1 MDETLILKY
10 RRENNYKEIVR
21 LVSNEEPGKQTSSDL
36 TFAVA
41 EAYENVRNY
50 TKSIEWYQKYC
61 ELDPSEEAYGLLMD
75 VCFGNHDY
83 HRVHQILKKME
94 EAGCVGYYYRAAV
107 FELGHIEKKPLE
119 EQMEDLKAFLEEQ
132 EDETYMIYLAADY
145 IEVGEEKKASKMC
158 KKLIRLF
165 QNGDSV
171 EYAKKLQEAI
181 GEGRAKDF
189 LRKDVWESSGVYR
202 HLKEEKPE
210 YQEVQKEAKKEQQ
223 KEVVEKKEAAQKNKK
238 SLADVLGMQKKN
250 KKDDEDAMPRPI
262 QKNMESIVGMKEVAE
277 ELNNLYRLLQ
287 FQKARLKKGFAHSAI
302 NSNFIICG
310 ERGTGKT
317 QAAHVISKV
326 LYDFGVLGN
335 QTVTETDYTKLV
347 ANTSDE
353 TFENIKNL
361 FDSSM
366 GGVILVE
373 DIQEFYSDNPSAPG
387 MEAITQL
394 ERAIREAEGN
404 IAVII
409 TGTKDDLDKLLKVKY
424 NFEDCFMNRVDLK
437 GYSLAELC
445 EIAKRIA
452 DKQSYIISEEAAI
465 GLEKQLEREMKQ
477 PGFEYTRTVE
487 EILDEAALH
496 MAKRVSK
503 KRHLKDEDLV
513 LILAEDF
520 DMDDETESVE
530 ELLRQL
536 DGMTGLQEVK
546 EQVHK
551 MVNTVLIQKKAAES
565 GVQRKTGFGTMHMV
579 FKGNAGTGKTTV
591 ARIIGKIYKNLGILP
606 NGTLVECTRRDLVSE
621 FVGKTAK
628 QVQDK
633 VKQAMGGI
641 LFIDEAYTLCKD
653 DNDSFGQEAIDALVA
668 DIENY
673 RDNLVVILAG
683 YSEDMDKFLNKN
695 QGLRSRL
702 ATEIHF
708 ADYTVDE
715 MTSIFTQMVKGK
727 GLYLDI
733 CLEKE
738 IRDLLNEKSRVPD
751 FGNARGV
758 RNVVDKVVQNQNDRL
773 VRLMMEGEAVSKND
787 YMIIKKEDITGVTET
802 ESQSTVEDLMAQLNR
817 LTGLGQVKKK
827 VSAMI
832 DSTMITKAQ
841 KEKGLTTQGY
851 GTLHLVFKGNA
862 GTGKTTVARIIG
874 QIYKRLGILPRG
886 EVFVECGRSDL
897 VSQYMGETALKV
909 KEKIKQA
916 MGGILFIDEAYTLC
930 RDQNDTAGKE
940 ALDTLVADI
949 ENYRDDLMVIIA
961 GYSSDMDQLLAL
973 NQGLR
978 SRFSNEIIFD
988 DYSLDELMSIFKGMC
1003 RSRGLLLETDLDT
1016 LVHNVIEKQSAMPDF
1031 GNARGVRN
1039 VLDKVVEQKNIRI
1052 ADWMRSG
1059 RELTEEDYQKITR
1072 EDLAVFGAP
1081 EEGVSLEELMEELNS
1096 LTGLS
1101 SVKEKVQKIMDSALV
1116 NQKLKEMGLPAQ
1128 GFGTLHMV
1136 FKGNAGTGKTTVA
1149 RIIGKIYKALG
1160 VLPSGHLVE
1169 CGRSDLVAEY
1179 VGQTATKVKAK
1190 VKEAKGGIL
1199 FIDEAYTLSNGG
1211 ANDFGKEAIDT
1222 LVADIENYRDDLMLI
1237 VAGYSREMDRFLD
1250 TNQGLKSRL
1259 STELVFEDY
1268 SDDELYSIFLGM
1280 LQKRSAVLGEGVEKT
1295 ARTYLLEKARG
1306 KDFGNARGVRNVV
1319 DKILEN
1325 RNSRLARMMRDHIEL
1340 DKEMVSTIT
1349 VEDFQ

>member
-1 MDETLILKY
+1 MDETLIIKY
-10 RRENNYKEIVR
+10 KRENNYREIAR
-21 LVSNEEPGKQTSSDL
+21 LAKTETPESQTSPDIV
-36 TFAVA
+36 FAVA
-41 EAYENVRNY
+41 EAYENLRSY
-50 TKSIEWYQKYC
+50 TKSIAWYRKYC
-61 ELDPSEEAYGLLMD
+61 DLEPSEEAYGFLID

-83 HRVHQILKKME
+83 QKIQDILKQME
-94 EAGCVGYYYRAAV
+94 EAGYTGYYYRAAV
-107 FELGHIEKKPLE
+107 YELGHIEKKPL
-119 EQMEDLKAFLEEQ
+119 QKQIEDIQAFLDEQ
-132 EDETYMIYLAADY
+132 EDENYMLYLAADY
-145 IEVGEEKKASKMC
+145 VEAGEEKKASKLC

-165 QNGDSV
+165 QNGESV
-171 EYAKKLQEAI
+171 EYAKRFLDAI
-181 GEGRAKDF
+181 GDGKAKDF
-189 LRKDVWESSGVYR
+189 LKQDIWEASGVYK
-202 HLKEEKPE
+202 HLKEEKPTE
-210 YQEVQKEAKKEQQ
+210 
-223 KEVVEKKEAAQKNKK
+223 EKPLEKPSERPLEKSSEEDAPAVKSRK
-238 SLADVLGMQKKN
+238 SLADVLGMQKK
-250 KKDDEDAMPRPI
+250 KKKEEDTLPKPI
-262 QKNMESIVGMKEVAE
+262 EKHMEEIVGMKELAG

-287 FQKARLKKGFAHSAI
+287 FQKARLKKGFAHSAV
-302 NSNFIICG
+302 NSNFIVCG

-317 QAAHVISKV
+317 EAAHVIAGV
-326 LYDFGVLGN
+326 LYDFGVLSSK
-335 QTVTETDYTKLV
+335 TVTETDYTKLV
-347 ANTSDE
+347 ANTADE
-353 TFENIKNL
+353 TFNNIKDTFEN
-361 FDSSM
+361 SM
-366 GGVILVE
+366 GGVILIE
-373 DIQEFYSDNPSAPG
+373 NIQEFYSDNPSAPG
-387 MEAITQL
+387 MDAVTQI
-394 ERAIREAEGN
+394 EKAIREANGN
-404 IAVII
+404 VAVII
-409 TGTKDDLDKLLKVKY
+409 IGDKNDTDKLLKVKY

-437 GYSLAELC
+437 GYSLTELC

-452 DKQSYIISEEAAI
+452 EKQSYIISEEAAL
-465 GLEKQLEREMKQ
+465 GLQKLLEREMKQ

-487 EILDEAALH
+487 EILGEAALH

-520 DMDDETESVE
+520 ETGEETETVE

-536 DGMTGLQEVK
+536 DDMTGLQEVK
-546 EQVHK
+546 DQVHK

-606 NGTLVECTRRDLVSE
+606 NGTLIECTRRDLVSE

-628 QVQDK
+628 LVQEK

-683 YSEDMDKFLNKN
+683 YSADMDKFLNKN

-708 ADYTVDE
+708 ADYTIEE
-715 MTSIFTQMVKGK
+715 MTAIFAQMVKGK
-727 GLYLDI
+727 GLHLDI
-733 CLEKE
+733 GLEKE
-738 IRDLLNEKSRVPD
+738 IQNLLNEKSRVPD

-758 RNVVDKVVQNQNDRL
+758 RNVVDEVVQNQNDRL
-773 VRLMMEGEAVSKND
+773 VRLMMEGVNVSKND
-787 YMIIKKEDITGVTET
+787 YMIIKKEDITGVTSE
-802 ESQSTVEDLMAQLNR
+802 ESESTIEELKAQLNS
-817 LTGLGQVKKK
+817 LTGLNSVKKK

-832 DSTMITKAQ
+832 DSTMIVKAQ
-841 KEKGLTTQGY
+841 KEKGLSTQGY

-897 VSQYMGETALKV
+897 VSQYMGETAIKV
-909 KEKIKQA
+909 KEKVKQA

-961 GYSSDMDQLLAL
+961 GYSADMEQLLAM
-973 NQGLR
+973 NQGLK
-978 SRFSNEIIFD
+978 SRFANEIIFE
-988 DYSLDELMSIFKGMC
+988 DYSVEELLSIFRGMC
-1003 RSRGLLLETDLDT
+1003 RSRGLILEENMDALIRS
-1016 LVHNVIEKQSAMPDF
+1016 VIQKQSAMPDF

-1039 VLDKVVEQKNIRI
+1039 ILDKIVEQRNIRI
-1052 ADWMRSG
+1052 AEWMRNG
-1059 RELTEEDYQKITR
+1059 RELTEEDYQRILK
-1072 EDLAVFGAP
+1072 EDL
-1081 EEGVSLEELMEELNS
+1081 EGLGGEREHTVSVEELMEELQS
-1096 LTGLS
+1096 LTGLA
-1101 SVKEKVQKIMDSALV
+1101 SVKEKVQKMMDSVLV

-1136 FKGNAGTGKTTVA
+1136 FQGNAGTGKTTVA

-1179 VGQTATKVKAK
+1179 VGQTAAKVKAK
-1190 VKEAKGGIL
+1190 VKEARGGIL
-1199 FIDEAYTLSNGG
+1199 FIDEAYTLSSGG
-1211 ANDFGKEAIDT
+1211 AGDFGKEAIDT

-1237 VAGYSREMDRFLD
+1237 VAGYSGEMDRFLD

-1268 SDDELYSIFLGM
+1268 TADELYSIFQGM
-1280 LQKRSAVLGEGVEKT
+1280 LHKRAAVLEEGAEPT
-1295 ARTYLLEKARG
+1295 AREYLAEKSKGR
-1306 KDFGNARGVRNVV
+1306 DFGNARGVRNIV
-1319 DKILEN
+1319 DKVIEN
-1325 RNSRLARMMRDHIEL
+1325 RNVRLARMMREHIEL
-1340 DKEMVSTIT
+1340 DKDMVSTIT
-1349 VEDFQ
+1349 REDFQ